1 MNSNTNLKSKINAA
15 VNTLKQ
21 LVVFTMIFS
30 MVASAA
36 EKAPTASLPLPTTGN
51 VTLTLAEYDRL
62 VDLGS
67 KAARKHEVPPVS
79 YTLKRAELKL
89 RVADTTVLGSVLL
102 DGEVFGKGTA
112 KVPLVSGMTIL
123 NARQEGPNGKLDT
136 KALPLLQEGSTATAV
151 LPGPAEFSV
160 ALDAGMPMNIE
171 AGRASFY
178 LPVPAAGSVRLS
190 LVIPGDHTNVRIS
203 PGLITNKTSANG
215 QTTVEAALTPGQPAT
230 IWWQTREIV
239 VPVVPKEVRFLSDIN
254 TLISVTESDLH
265 LAALVNVT
273 VVQGDPTEFKII
285 IPKDYEIS
293 DVSGSTVEGS
303 EIADDELIVKLNNS
317 SPRSHQFLVTMEK
330 PLEGAVKM
338 ETPFLNFKDAQ
349 RETGEV
355 LVEGS
360 GAMELTSTEAGSL
373 KRMDVKEVSPYLRS
387 LAHYPMH
394 AAFRF
399 HRQPAPDGAPKLDL
413 SWVRF
418 PDSNVLAAIA
428 ERAVV
433 TTLVTNEG
441 RSLTEV
447 KLTVK
452 NQAQP
457 FLKVDLPKDATI
469 LSAEVAG
476 VKVKPVLGTD
486 GSRVPLL
493 RAGFRPT
500 DSYEVSFVFMHS
512 GTPFA
517 KKGGSDIELPSMD
530 IPISLLQWEVFLP
543 EQYKVKDFGGDAIAM
558 DVLQPVTYVRR
569 TRKDE
574 ARVRESSEDRASS
587 TFDSVQLSTF
597 AGIQENEGVDN
608 LALFVPGVDGGVVG
622 LLGGT
627 VTDSQG
633 AVIPNAQVRLT
644 NANTGVVST
653 TTTDS
658 SGVWRISGLPS
669 GNYRAQISAQY
680 FKTSVLNGINYSAGQ
695 GASLGNSKLMVG
707 STSTTVEVT
716 AAAPL
721 IDTAQSQVT
730 NTFSGST
737 FSNTNGG
744 AGFTTGRVKGDKE
757 LERDAK
763 KQAAQVQMQ
772 ASVNVFNLQKKVSG
786 VLPVQVDV
794 PRAGNSYK
802 FARALVLDEETK
814 LTFNYKTK

>member
-1 MNSNTNLKSKINAA
+1 MNFNTNLKSKINAA

-89 RVADTTVLGSVLL
+89 RVADTAVLGSIQL

-239 VPVVPKEVRFLSDIN
+239 VPVVPKEVRFLSDVK

-447 KLTVK
+447 KLTLR

-587 TFDSVQLSTF
+587 TFDAGQISTF
-597 AGIQENEGVDN
+597 AGVAENEGIDN
-608 LALFVPGVDGGVVG
+608 LALFVPDVMGGSPGTLV
-622 LLGGT
+622 GT

-633 AVIPNAQVRLT
+633 AAVIPRAQVRLT
-644 NANTGVVST
+644 NISTGVAST

-658 SGVWRISGLPS
+658 SGTWRISGLPS
-669 GNYRAQISAQY
+669 GTYRAEISAQY

-695 GASLGNSKLMVG
+695 GASLGNTKLMVG
-707 STSTTVEVT
+707 STSTTVEVA

-730 NTFSGST
+730 NTFSGS
-737 FSNTNGG
+737 NL
-744 AGFTTGRVKGDKE
+744 TTLPSVAERRGKGDKE